1 MGSAAPAAGAATSF
15 YQQFDIHATLSASS
29 RVQRLMAEIRLLP
42 LFFEISH
49 SSFMQACDLFNKTAA
64 EDDSVQDAQLVTS
77 QRNYNRF
84 ISNLDK
90 DLSSEDSTKDDDS
103 EPILG
108 RLSNEN
114 EEFKKNEQNRKKD
127 LFGLSR

>member
-1 MGSAAPAAGAATSF
+1 
-15 YQQFDIHATLSASS
+15 
-29 RVQRLMAEIRLLP
+29 
-42 LFFEISH
+42 
-49 SSFMQACDLFNKTAA
+49 MQAYDLFNKTAA
-64 EDDSVQDAQLVTS
+64 EDETVQDAQLVTS